1 MLAAALFLL
10 ARSACAPAPH
20 AAPPTAQG
28 QARTQAQARPE
39 FAAHALDSTL
49 SWAEFDELVLNR
61 HAMSEAG
68 RAALKHLIRARLLDR
83 LATESKLVVPEA
95 DIDRRSAEIEKE
107 MAASGEAKTL
117 DEYLAKSHITRAI
130 FRDFLRLA
138 IVQETLARRALGLP
152 PDKAINA
159 EQQELWL
166 DQIVEQRGSQSPP
179 PPWPDGVAGRC
190 GDIAVSASEFL
201 AHLELQIED
210 TQIRDDCF
218 QALLAKRMRA
228 RMPDLSAEAND
239 RAIDAELARRRADVE
254 REPKYKGMKFEQI
267 MAAQGV
273 LLDSLRRDPAIVVS
287 ALAHVWVDRT
297 YGDDGLR
304 RVYADERGLF
314 DKRYGE
320 AYETRVLFLRAA
332 KLTNQLNPRSYEDAE
347 GELRKLL
354 PLIKTRADFERLA
367 KTRSEDV
374 NSRDKGGLL
383 GFVAPGDENA
393 PESLRAAI
401 FQGEHVEGEHC
412 VGPVRLANGVLL
424 AWVGARRP
432 APGWDVMSQHV
443 HNDLRRRFMDECL
456 LRKDMVTYL
465 DEE

>member
-1 MLAAALFLL
+1 MLVAALFLL
-10 ARSACAPAPH
+10 ARSAI
-20 AAPPTAQG
+20 AATTPVAAASALQTP
-28 QARTQAQARPE
+28 ARPE

-49 SWAEFDELVLNR
+49 SWAEFDDLLLNR

-68 RAALKHLIRARLLDR
+68 RAALKHLMRARLLDR
-83 LATESKLVVPEA
+83 LGQESKLKVPEA
-95 DIDRRSAEIEKE
+95 DIDRRSADIEKE

-117 DEYLAKSHITRAI
+117 DEYLAKSHITRAT

-138 IVQETLARRALGLP
+138 IVQETLARRALGIA
-152 PDKAINA
+152 PDKPINA

-166 DQIVEQRGSQSPP
+166 DQVVEQRGSQTPSPP
-179 PPWPDGVAGRC
+179 WADGVAGRC
-190 GDIAVSASEFL
+190 GDIAIRASDFL
-201 AHLELQIED
+201 KHLVLQIED

-228 RMPDLSAEAND
+228 RMPDLSGEAND

-273 LLDSLRRDPAIVVS
+273 LLESLRRDPAIVVS

-297 YGDDGLR
+297 YGDEGLR
-304 RVYADERGLF
+304 RVYAEERALF
-314 DKRYGE
+314 DKRHGE
-320 AYETRVLFLRAA
+320 AFETRVIFLRAA

-347 GELRKLL
+347 LELRKLL
-354 PLIKTRADFERLA
+354 PVIKTRADFERLA
-367 KTRSEDV
+367 KTRSEDT

-383 GFVAPGDENA
+383 GFVAPGDESA

-401 FQGEHVEGEHC
+401 FQGEHVDGEH
-412 VGPVRLANGVLL
+412 VSGPVRLANGVVLV
-424 AWVGARRP
+424 WVGARRP
-432 APGWDVMSQHV
+432 APGWDEMAVHV
-443 HNDLRRRFMDECL
+443 HNELRRRFMDECL
-456 LRKDMVTYL
+456 ARKELITYL